1 MSKWH
6 FSSISPRAWF
16 IKMFSNIGLLV
27 IDLPDNWNW
36 SRNIVI
42 TRVSGISAE
51 GNSDSYENS
60 FIFIQY
66 ILGNSTAS
74 VLDDL
79 SKIIVAFNVF
89 FFKSSYPGPINMN
102 DTGQDLIQNF
112 CSWLFFGCLYQTQ
125 ALTYQI
131 NLFLKSLS
139 LCLTPINL

>member
-1 MSKWH
+1 
-6 FSSISPRAWF
+6 
-16 IKMFSNIGLLV
+16 MFSNIGLLV

-89 FFKSSYPGPINMN
+89 FSNP
-102 DTGQDLIQNF
+102 LIQV
-112 CSWLFFGCLYQTQ
+112 Q
-125 ALTYQI
+125 
-131 NLFLKSLS
+131 
-139 LCLTPINL
+139 